1 MDDIIFNNNNKISVK
16 RSDASKKRKQ
26 IGESSMDEIT
36 EEEIENEKEEWKR
49 YIISK
54 MNYNEDDVD
63 IYENDM
69 IE

>member
-1 MDDIIFNNNNKISVK
+1 MNNQV
-16 RSDASKKRKQ
+16 D
-26 IGESSMDEIT
+26 ESSMDGIT
-36 EEEIENEKEEWKR
+36 EEEIEKENEEWKR

-63 IYENDM
+63 LYENDM